1 MKKIAKKYVA
11 YYRVSTQ
18 EQGIS
23 GLGIDAQKETVS
35 SYVNSVGGKIIFEYV
50 EIASGK
56 NDKRIEL
63 AKAIEKASIENATLI
78 VAKLDRLGRNASY
91 LFQIR
96 DNVKSLVICDCPDM
110 DTVKFGI
117 FATFAQ
123 YERERISTRTKEA
136 LNARYQK
143 TGKKN
148 GNKKGCDMS
157 KAQEVAAKQ
166 KRTNAMIEERN
177 VVASN
182 IIKIEMAKG
191 QSLQKIADY
200 LNQIGLKTVTGKAYT
215 KSQVQAL
222 IKMFGL
228 KEEKEKK

>member
-11 YYRVSTQ
+11 YYRVSTK

-23 GLGIDAQKETVS
+23 SLGIEAQKETVS
-35 SYVNSVGGKIIFEYV
+35 VYVDSVGGEIISEFV
-50 EIASGK
+50 EVASGK
-56 NDKRIEL
+56 NDKRIKL
-63 AKAIEKASIENATLI
+63 ANAIEKASIENATLI

-96 DNVKSLVICDCPDM
+96 DNVKKLYVCDCPDM
-110 DTVKFGI
+110 DVVKFGI

-143 TGKKN
+143 TGQKN

-157 KAQEVAAKQ
+157 KAQEVAAQ
-166 KRTNAMIEERN
+166 LKRNNAMIEEKN
-177 VVASN
+177 IVASN
-182 IIKIEMAKG
+182 IIKLELAKG

-215 KSQVQAL
+215 KSQVQSL
-222 IKMFGL
+222 VKMFDL
-228 KEEKEKK
+228 KKG

>member
-1 MKKIAKKYVA
+1 MKKTTKKYVA

-35 SYVNSVGGKIIFEYV
+35 SYIDSVGGQLVSEYV
-50 EIASGK
+50 EVASGK
-56 NDKRIEL
+56 NDKRIQL
-63 AKAIEKASIENATLI
+63 AQAIEKASIENATLI

-96 DNVKSLVICDCPDM
+96 DNVKSLVICDCPDI

-136 LNARYQK
+136 LNARFQK

-157 KAQEVAAKQ
+157 KAQEVAAQ
-166 KRTNAMIEERN
+166 LKRNNAMIEEKN
-177 VVASN
+177 LVASN
-182 IIKIEMAKG
+182 IIKLELAKG

-228 KEEKEKK
+228 KGKKEE